1 MIRLALLFVLSALPA
16 QACMWRSI
24 EGLHDHSMVQ
34 ALITDGDWD
43 VSVNSETLEATC
55 VNCADERGF
64 LLFAMPHNE
73 ASPRAAII
81 AMDREREAFC
91 AQIAT
96 DGTGRCTA
104 SEVRF
109 QRGLPGRS
117 RHMEL
122 GTFTFVSEEL
132 ICGEMILYAHAY
144 ATGPTDGLNELAV
157 SLPGMLLFLT
167 PNW

>member
-104 SEVRF
+104 SEVRN
-109 QRGLPGRS
+109 QRRLLGRS
-117 RHMEL
+117 RRMDL
-122 GTFTFVSEEL
+122 GALTFVSDEL

-144 ATGPTDGLNELAV
+144 ATGPTEGLNELARA
-157 SLPGMLLFLT
+157 LPSMLLYLT